1 MVRDRLIRPP
11 RRRTGVRSMP
21 IRRHRD
27 AQYVCGIVAYNFDKV
42 LLGRFWGAEVLG
54 VRPRVSA
61 GQSAHRKSQFR
72 SFAGGASSPGSSSE
86 RPGAAPPLLLKGYS
100 LFLATVVPVT
110 VVSAM
115 FADDLVGVL
124 LGGKWLA
131 TASLFRL
138 LAPTIVVYALINPC
152 SWLMMAT
159 GRTVRSLRI
168 ALMIAP
174 TVMVGYV
181 AGCVTDRT
189 AWRSVSRQ
197 PWCFWRHP

>member
-1 MVRDRLIRPP
+1 
-11 RRRTGVRSMP
+11 
-21 IRRHRD
+21 
-27 AQYVCGIVAYNFDKV
+27 
-42 LLGRFWGAEVLG
+42 
-54 VRPRVSA
+54 
-61 GQSAHRKSQFR
+61 
-72 SFAGGASSPGSSSE
+72 
-86 RPGAAPPLLLKGYS
+86 
-100 LFLATVVPVT
+100 
-110 VVSAM
+110 M